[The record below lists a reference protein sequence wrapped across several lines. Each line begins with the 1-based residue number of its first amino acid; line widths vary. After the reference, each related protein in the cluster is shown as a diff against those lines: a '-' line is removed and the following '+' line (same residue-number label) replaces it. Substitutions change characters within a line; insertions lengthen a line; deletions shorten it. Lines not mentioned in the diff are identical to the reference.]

1 MTASIQ
7 YSQRNPVTQVVKDL
21 KARLSLRAPQAES
34 LEKLD
39 LAIQSAKELL
49 TKQGR
54 DAEVNEQT
62 LAKLQTVFPTLAD
75 FERDFPSI
83 CFSLATG
90 VGKTRLMGAFI
101 AYLHLAYGINNFFVL
116 APNLTIYEKL
126 ITDFTP
132 NTPKYVFANLAQ
144 FNFQSPMIITGDNYD
159 SRDTATASLLGQIRI
174 NVFNISKINSEVRG
188 GKEPRIKRMREVL
201 GESYF
206 NHLAGLDDL
215 VLLMDESHRYRASAG
230 IKAIN
235 ELNPLMGLEVTATP
249 FVETNKGP
257 VAFKNVVMDYPLARA
272 MEDGFVKEP
281 AVVTQRNF
289 DPKGLSTEQIEEIKL
304 KDGIRLHEMTKV
316 HLINYAQNTGQSKVK
331 PFVLIIARDTTHAAQ
346 LKERI
351 ESDEFFKGQY
361 KDKVIQVDSSTKEE
375 EITQRLLSVE
385 DPNEPTEIVI
395 HVNML
400 KEGWDVTNLYTIIPL
415 RAANARTLVEQSIG
429 RGLRLPYG
437 KRTGV
442 EEVDRLSIVAH
453 DRFQD
458 IVDEANRED
467 SILKLKTYIL
477 EPENEEQGVV
487 SVTSTSRLD
496 AILGTGHSQQTDTQE
511 TIIIQDQLEQSNE
524 GSVES
529 TQKHELDLTD
539 PTVIQAI
546 KQVQKEI
553 QAQAKNTETV
563 KHSEDLKRQEVQAEM
578 TANVLKTIQ
587 ENLSTIVQELDFGE
601 AATSKT
607 APSEAELRKIVEQV
621 TEVHIQNTIDIPR
634 ISVTP
639 SEDVTTGYNHF
650 TLNTQG
656 LHLQPQERELLGQ
669 NLRDNSIFSIKAEEV
684 SHEKTP
690 QDRIVYAL
698 IDFDDVDYFTQSEL
712 LYDLANQIV
721 SYLKTYLTDDEV
733 VQVVEQNYQTIA
745 NNIHGQ
751 MQQHY
756 WEKASNYNVV
766 ISRSFVEL
774 KQPSFTAAK
783 DIPPQSI
790 RATPPKGVSIKKL
803 LFTDFSKCLMVFQK
817 FDSDTERR
825 FAIILERDSNKWFK
839 PTKGQFQIY
848 YNFQGAQP
856 EYIPDF
862 VVETEKYYLL
872 AETKAENEMTSE
884 EVVIKAQAGREWCKN
899 ASTVSTK
906 PWYYVLIPHNEVVE
920 SKRLDDYLRFKLNV

>member
-7 YSQRNPVTQVVKDL
+7 HSQRNPVAQVVKDL

-34 LEKLD
+34 LDKLD
-39 LAIQSAKELL
+39 LAIQNAKELL
-49 TKQGR
+49 KKQGR
-54 DAEVNEQT
+54 DAEVNQQT
-62 LAKLQTVFPTLAD
+62 LAKLQTVFPTLTD

-132 NTPKYVFANLAQ
+132 NTPKYVFANLSQ

-159 SRDTATASLLGQIRI
+159 SRDTATASLLGQVRI

-249 FVETNKGP
+249 FVESTKAP
-257 VAFKNVVMDYPLARA
+257 IPFKNVVMDYPLARA

-289 DPKGLSTEQIEEIKL
+289 DPKGLTTEQLEDIKL

-316 HLINYAQNTGQSKVK
+316 HLINYAQNTGQAKVK
-331 PFVLIIARDTTHAAQ
+331 PFVLIIARDTTHATQ

-351 ESDEFFKGQY
+351 ESEEFFKGQY
-361 KDKVIQVDSSTKEE
+361 KNKVIQVDSSTKEE

-453 DRFQD
+453 DRFQE
-458 IVDEANRED
+458 IVDEANRSD
-467 SILKLKTYIL
+467 SILKLKTLVL
-477 EPENEEQGVV
+477 EPENEESGVV
-487 SVTSTSRLD
+487 SVTSTSRVDVL
-496 AILGTGHSQQTDTQE
+496 LGTGHSQRTDTQQTE
-511 TIIIQDQLEQSNE
+511 MIQDQVHQEQGN
-524 GSVES
+524 S
-529 TQKHELDLTD
+529 TAPIQKVDLDLTD
-539 PTVIQAI
+539 PTVIATI
-546 KQVQKEI
+546 KHVQKEI
-553 QAQAKNTETV
+553 QSQAKNIETV
-563 KHSEDLKRQEVQAEM
+563 RHSEDLKRQEVQAEM

-601 AATSKT
+601 AATSKS

-634 ISVTP
+634 VSVTP
-639 SEDVTTGYNHF
+639 SDDVTTGYNHF

-656 LHLQPQERELLGQ
+656 LHLQPQERELLGH
-669 NLRDNSIFSIKAEEV
+669 NLRDNTIFSIKAEEV
-684 SHEKTP
+684 SNEKTP

-721 SYLKTYLTDDEV
+721 SYFKTYLTDDEV

-756 WEKASNYNVV
+756 WEKASNYDVV
-766 ISRSFVEL
+766 INRSFVEL

-790 RATPPKGVSIKKL
+790 RITPPKGVSIKKL

-839 PTKGQFQIY
+839 PAKGQFQIY
-848 YNFQGAQP
+848 YNYQGNQP
-856 EYIPDF
+856 EYVPDF
-862 VVETEKYYLL
+862 VIETDSYYLL
-872 AETKAENEMTSE
+872 AETKANNEVGNE
-884 EVVIKAQAGREWCKN
+884 EVQTKANAGAEWCRN
-899 ASTVSTK
+899 ASTVANK
-906 PWYYVLIPHNEVVE
+906 PWHYLLIPHDEVME
-920 SKRLDDYLRFKLNV
+920 SKKLDDYLRFKISV